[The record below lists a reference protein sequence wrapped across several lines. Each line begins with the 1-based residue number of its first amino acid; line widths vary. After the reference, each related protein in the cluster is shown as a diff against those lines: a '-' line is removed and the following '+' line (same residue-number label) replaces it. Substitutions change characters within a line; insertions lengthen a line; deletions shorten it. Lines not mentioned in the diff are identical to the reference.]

1 MRSDKRR
8 WTLLLAHLLL
18 FIILQNILIISSRG
32 EESQNAKMEGQ
43 NAKMEGQ
50 NGHQNMII
58 MPPDVSPVPILAT
71 ISALSHDAASSP
83 VPIASKSAQLDE
95 NAVTETVPTT
105 IPSLSNGLSSIWS
118 GGWLQMPGLI
128 SVPRL
133 EWTAL
138 ESPPTVGEKF
148 CNRNNNLI
156 VPPFSPLA
164 LLTKRDDQHQRQAD
178 ITPEGK
184 ERREGKNDSET
195 DRMPNTA
202 QFVGIRARFNPPIFE
217 ETSRLFFNV
226 FNHEAQHVQI
236 PPQKQCFAEGC
247 FHLHT
252 FRISSFQKPRSLT
265 LKPLGPNV
273 LLLDILS
280 FDVDIESLLNGSVQL
295 LITSVPIT
303 GNFFVSARQL
313 SITALFDL
321 QKDQHKVPYLRI
333 ATCELRSGM
342 ISTKV
347 TNMGLLTEPINLKYK
362 TEMLDKAK
370 ELITSTICE
379 TISDTIRERV
389 NLVLRRLPRA
399 ISVAKIISSFV
410 SSDSDDCSSSPP
422 IALQLD
428 RPSSAQRFYSNLLT
442 MSYSKHKRRN
452 GNRRDSRDKRFWR
465 RTQRRRRRGLE
476 VIDFETDKSPAA
488 SSTKSAEKSAG
499 IVDKNKTVTAAQQK
513 EVPALLSGGWGKF
526 GKNSKEHFGH
536 NGTSSG
542 RRNSLSAECPTD
554 FATSFLDLLDMHSL
568 GQVFIDLDFLDSSAG
583 SDFFAVG
590 ISGNIFMDPPVPMT
604 NINTELIEDIVQL
617 KPKITKK
624 LAEDEDKSLLRD
636 VDGLETDQQQRENNR
651 RRTKAP
657 PPPMLRFPGVGLNEY
672 QRKAVE
678 MIISEFSVNEALLQA
693 FRAKMTKV
701 RLGPN
706 SAMFGQMLR
715 TTCGPDEVCLSD
727 SIPELGEKYPDQQLE
742 IEIEPVQAPNIKF
755 AKDSMTVHLV
765 GNATILLSQ
774 NGKSIGRIP
783 FESIVELG
791 MARNSSSS
799 KSQSATTKLDETA
812 ADNTTATTWTHG
824 KIMDVSLSIP
834 TLALRGDAFDFF
846 GLSPQTVESFL
857 NTVRNAIQ
865 NTAGKALSSGVS
877 LVGLERHLC
886 PYGISQPGIQL
897 LDDGL
902 VLLNAELDAYV
913 LLFDGG
919 GIGTQQKQQQ
929 KRRHCSPTEL

>member
-1 MRSDKRR
+1 MRSEKRR
-8 WTLLLAHLLL
+8 WALLWAHFLL

-32 EESQNAKMEGQ
+32 DQSQNAKMEGQ
-43 NAKMEGQ
+43 NAKMDGQNAKMDGQNAKIEGQ
-50 NGHQNMII
+50 SGHQNMII

-71 ISALSHDAASSP
+71 ISALPHDAASSP
-83 VPIASKSAQLDE
+83 VPIASKSVQLDS
-95 NAVTETVPTT
+95 NAVIETVPTT
-105 IPSLSNGLSSIWS
+105 IPSLSNGPSSIWS

-128 SVPRL
+128 SVPR
-133 EWTAL
+133 
-138 ESPPTVGEKF
+138 
-148 CNRNNNLI
+148 NNNNNLI

-236 PPQKQCFAEGC
+236 RPQKQCFAEGC

-303 GNFFVSARQL
+303 GNFYVSARQL

-342 ISTKV
+342 INTKV
-347 TNMGLLTEPINLKYK
+347 TNMGLLTEPINMKYK

-389 NLVLRRLPRA
+389 NLVLRRMPRA

-442 MSYSKHKRRN
+442 MSYNKHKRRN
-452 GNRRDSRDKRFWR
+452 GNRRASRGKRFWL

-513 EVPALLSGGWGKF
+513 EVPTLLSGGWDKF

-536 NGTSSG
+536 NGTSSA
-542 RRNSLSAECPTD
+542 RRNALSAECPTD
-554 FATSFLDLLDMHSL
+554 FATTFLDLLDMHSL

-590 ISGNIFMDPPVPMT
+590 ISGNVFMDPPVPMT
-604 NINTELIEDIVQL
+604 NVNTELIEDIVQMR
-617 KPKITKK
+617 PKSAKK
-624 LAEDEDKSLLRD
+624 LVEDEDKSLLRD
-636 VDGLETDQQQRENNR
+636 ADELETDQQQRENN

-657 PPPMLRFPGVGLNEY
+657 PPPMLRFPGVGLNGY

-678 MIISEFSVNEALLQA
+678 MIISELSVNDALQQA
-693 FRAKMTKV
+693 FRAKMMKV

-727 SIPELGEKYPDQQLE
+727 SVPELGEKYPDQQLE
-742 IEIEPVQAPNIKF
+742 IEIEPVHAPNIKF
-755 AKDSMTVHLV
+755 AKDSVTVHLV

-783 FESIVELG
+783 FASVVELG
-791 MARNSSSS
+791 MARNSS

-812 ADNTTATTWTHG
+812 ADNTTATTGTHG

-919 GIGTQQKQQQ
+919 GIGTRQKQQQ